1 LSRRYITL
9 ASLIDHLQDHMENS
23 WTEVGQSS
31 ANAIVTVTKAAA
43 ARRRHAIMT
52 VDASYSSSTASGE
65 LTVSFGSTVIGRKHI
80 HGGGAL
86 DFGDLGIFNPDTN
99 EAVSAELAAGGA
111 GIVGD
116 LTMSGYTTFGA

>member
-1 LSRRYITL
+1 
-9 ASLIDHLQDHMENS
+9 MENS

-65 LTVSFGSTVIGRKHI
+65 LTVSFGGTIIGRKHV
-80 HGGGAL
+80 HGAGAL
-86 DFGDLGIFNPDTN
+86 DLGDLGMFNPDTN
-99 EAVSAELAAGGA
+99 EAVSAELAAGGS
-111 GIVGD
+111 GVIGD
-116 LTMSGYTTFGA
+116 LTMSGYSSFGA